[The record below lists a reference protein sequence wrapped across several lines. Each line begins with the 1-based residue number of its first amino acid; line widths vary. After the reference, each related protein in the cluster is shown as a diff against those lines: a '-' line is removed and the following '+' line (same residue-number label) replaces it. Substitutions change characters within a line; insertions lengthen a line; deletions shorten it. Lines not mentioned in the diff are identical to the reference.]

1 MSCCR
6 RQPKY
11 SLMTSVDLRQTFP
24 CITVGLTCYNAAQTI
39 GRALDSIQSQDWPN
53 FEILIVDDSSSDES
67 IKLLTERAKV
77 DLRIR
82 IIRHPINLG
91 CASAR
96 NTIINSAKGEFLAF
110 FDDDDV
116 SDSSRLRLQYE
127 RITEYENRVGSQN
140 VVCYASGRRIYPNG
154 YIMPFTAVG
163 TKDFVPVGLNMANYL
178 LFFECLPNI
187 AYGGTPT
194 CSLMARTSVF
204 NNLAGFDVKMQR
216 QEDIDFAV
224 RLSFQGG
231 HFIGVPESVITQYAT
246 VGSEKSA
253 LIELKSS
260 LYLLTKNIG
269 YLQSKDSYWYM
280 QLWVRMRYCHF
291 GKKNGRAILFLL
303 VLVLIYPRRTIRHF
317 VKSATNRFRH
327 EKLMKASFK

>member
-1 MSCCR
+1 
-6 RQPKY
+6 
-11 SLMTSVDLRQTFP
+11 
-24 CITVGLTCYNAAQTI
+24 
-39 GRALDSIQSQDWPN
+39 
-53 FEILIVDDSSSDES
+53 
-67 IKLLTERAKV
+67 
-77 DLRIR
+77 
-82 IIRHPINLG
+82 
-91 CASAR
+91 
-96 NTIINSAKGEFLAF
+96 
-110 FDDDDV
+110 
-116 SDSSRLRLQYE
+116 
-127 RITEYENRVGSQN
+127 
-140 VVCYASGRRIYPNG
+140 
-154 YIMPFTAVG
+154 
-163 TKDFVPVGLNMANYL
+163 MADYL
-178 LFFECLPNI
+178 LFFERLPNI

-204 NNLAGFDVKMQR
+204 NNLGGFDVEMQR

-246 VGSEKSA
+246 GGSEKSA

-260 LYLLTKNIG
+260 LYLLRKNIS

-291 GKKNGRAILFLL
+291 GKKDGRALLFLL

-317 VKSATNRFRH
+317 MKSATNRFRH

>member
-1 MSCCR
+1 
-6 RQPKY
+6 
-11 SLMTSVDLRQTFP
+11 MTPVELGHTFP
-24 CITVGLTCYNAAQTI
+24 CITIGLTCYNAAQTI

-53 FEILIVDDSSSDES
+53 IEILIVDDASSDES
-67 IKLLTERAKV
+67 LDILSNRSKQ
-77 DLRIR
+77 DFRIR
-82 IIRHPINLG
+82 IIRHEINLG
-91 CASAR
+91 CAAAR
-96 NTIINSAKGEFLAF
+96 NSIIKSAKGEFLAF

-116 SDSSRLRLQYE
+116 SESRRLRLQYE
-127 RITEYENRVGSQN
+127 RITEYEHKVGSQN
-140 VVCYASGRRIYPNG
+140 VVCYGSGRRIYANG
-154 YIMPFTAVG
+154 YVMPFTAVG
-163 TKDFVPVGLNMANYL
+163 TEDFVPVGLKMADYL
-178 LFFECLPNI
+178 LFFERQPDI

-204 NNLAGFDVKMQR
+204 NNLGGFDVEMQR

-246 VGSEKSA
+246 GGSEKST

-260 LYLLTKNIG
+260 LYLLTKNIS
-269 YLQSKDSYWYM
+269 YLKLKDSYWYM

-291 GKKNGRAILFLL
+291 GKKNGRALLFLL